1 MKKSIFFIL
10 MTFILIVFA
19 AGCAK
24 QQVKSDLETAEQ
36 QKAAQKKSDV
46 VSESIYPVE
55 AADRI
60 PPSEKSLIDFKDVLF
75 DYDKYDIRTD
85 GRAVLDSITPW
96 LNKNKETK
104 VLIEGHCDE
113 RGTNEYN
120 LALGEK
126 RAAAAKAYLI
136 SQGIS
141 PARLSTISYG
151 EEKPVCL
158 GHDENCLQLN
168 RRAHFVVTK

>member
-1 MKKSIFFIL
+1 MKKSIFF
-10 MTFILIVFA
+10 MLIACTLIIFA
-19 AGCAK
+19 AGCVK
-24 QQVKSDLETAEQ
+24 KQVKPDEQ
-36 QKAAQKKSDV
+36 QKAAHKKSEV
-46 VSESIYPVE
+46 VSEPIYPVE
-55 AADRI
+55 SAERI

-85 GRAVLDSITPW
+85 GRAVLDSITPL
-96 LNKNKETK
+96 LNKNKELK

-126 RAAAAKAYLI
+126 RASAAKDYLI
-136 SQGIS
+136 SKGLS
-141 PARLSTISYG
+141 PDRLSTISYG

-158 GHDENCLQLN
+158 EQNENCWQHN

>member
-1 MKKSIFFIL
+1 MKKSIFF
-10 MTFILIVFA
+10 MLIAFTLIIFA
-19 AGCAK
+19 AGCTK
-24 QQVKSDLETAEQ
+24 QQVKTDLETAEQ

-46 VSESIYPVE
+46 VSEPIYPVE
-55 AADRI
+55 TADRI

-85 GRAVLDSITPW
+85 GRAVLDSIAPW

-141 PARLSTISYG
+141 SARLSTISYG

-158 GHDENCLQLN
+158 EQNENCFQRN